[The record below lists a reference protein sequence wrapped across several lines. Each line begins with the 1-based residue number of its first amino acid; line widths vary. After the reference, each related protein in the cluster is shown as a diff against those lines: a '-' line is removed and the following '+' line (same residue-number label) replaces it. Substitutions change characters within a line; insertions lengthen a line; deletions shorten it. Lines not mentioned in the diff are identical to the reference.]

1 MSATPGWRNE
11 ASGGGLR
18 ENGAF
23 DRGTPD
29 THTFSFVLMPT
40 QDGRVSVSAILS
52 YTHTIVDSHG
62 VYPGLTGLN
71 KIK

>member
-11 ASGGGLR
+11 ARGGGGLR

-40 QDGRVSVSAILS
+40 QDGRVSVSAIRS

-62 VYPGLTGLN
+62 GIPWINGT
-71 KIK
+71 K